1 MFLLFL
7 LICFKQTKTPPFIQ
21 AFKKEQKKV
30 IIQGVPGSPRLP
42 AKPGNLADSLILE
55 ARAEKIQQ
63 EKHLLRAP
71 CALFLQLLTSTPET
85 DVLITSTVQMRKWS
99 QVLWATPS
107 GLVVVG
113 SPFIPALLQY
123 PQEDFLFLSELK
135 QISPITNQTISPI
148 TNQPALH
155 PIFPCSHHL
164 SVHLHSLT
172 CWELSAIL
180 LFSFPHL

>member
-30 IIQGVPGSPRLP
+30 ITQGVPGSPALP

-85 DVLITSTVQMRKWS
+85 HVHITSTVQMRKWS
-99 QVLWATPS
+99 QVL
-107 GLVVVG
+107 
-113 SPFIPALLQY
+113 
-123 PQEDFLFLSELK
+123 
-135 QISPITNQTISPI
+135 
-148 TNQPALH
+148 
-155 PIFPCSHHL
+155 
-164 SVHLHSLT
+164 
-172 CWELSAIL
+172 
-180 LFSFPHL
+180 